1 MKIPKY
7 PVARPAMA
15 KPLPV
20 SVPPDR
26 LILPNARCPQITA
39 GMPVR
44 PEIAARPMSRVA
56 RWPFVATIPP
66 HGRTVESISSSMI
79 GLALKMLFGDTAKY
93 LMLVAGLFFATFLIV
108 QQASVF
114 CGLMMWTTA
123 TLKNVA
129 APIFVVEERVEQ
141 VNETNPMRDTD
152 VARVRSVSA
161 VRWAM
166 PLYSGIQR
174 VRLANGA
181 FKTVQLIGI
190 DAASLAGAPGKLTKG
205 KLEDLRL
212 PNTVVID
219 ELAVERLSIDKA
231 HPVGIGSIFE
241 INDVEARVVGICQ
254 AMRSFTGGPYIWT
267 TYERALQYTPPSR
280 KMLSAVI
287 AAPIDGMSVDEA
299 AAEIEKHTGLR
310 AYVNREFG
318 GNAKDFNTS
327 TVWWYVKNTGIP
339 ISFGTTVVIG
349 FIVGMAIACQTF
361 YAFVLDN
368 LKHLG
373 ALKAMGMSNFRL
385 SVMLIFQALTVGLIG
400 FGLGLLAT
408 SGFAMGAIKNG
419 QPPFV
424 MPWQIPVAAFCV
436 IQVICMFAALMGIIR
451 LSLYEPA
458 MVFRA

>member
-1 MKIPKY
+1 
-7 PVARPAMA
+7 
-15 KPLPV
+15 
-20 SVPPDR
+20 
-26 LILPNARCPQITA
+26 
-39 GMPVR
+39 
-44 PEIAARPMSRVA
+44 
-56 RWPFVATIPP
+56 
-66 HGRTVESISSSMI
+66 MI

-114 CGLMMWTTA
+114 CGLMMWTTS
-123 TLKNVA
+123 TLKNVG

-141 VNETNPMRDTD
+141 INEINPLRDTD
-152 VARVRSVSA
+152 VSRVRSISA

-174 VRLANGA
+174 VRLENGN
-181 FKTVQLIGI
+181 FKTIQMLGI
-190 DAASLAGAPGKLTKG
+190 DAASLAGAPVRMVSGNLD
-205 KLEDLRL
+205 DLRL

-219 ELAVERLSIDKA
+219 ELAVTRLAMDA
-231 HPVGIGSIFE
+231 NHPIKVGDHFE
-241 INDVEARVVGICQ
+241 INDIEARVVGICK
-254 AMRSFTGGPYIWT
+254 AMRSFTGGPYLWT

-287 AAPIDGMSVDEA
+287 AAPIDGMSPDEA
-299 AAEIEKHTGLR
+299 AAQINRETGLH
-310 AYVNREFG
+310 AFVNRGFG
-318 GNAKDFNTS
+318 KDKNDFNTS

-339 ISFGTTVVIG
+339 ISFGTTVLIG
-349 FIVGMAIACQTF
+349 FIVGIAIACQTF

-368 LKHLG
+368 LKYLG

-385 SVMLIFQALTVGLIG
+385 SLMLIIQSSTVGLIG
-400 FGLGLLAT
+400 FGIGLLAT
-408 SGFAMGAIKNG
+408 SGFAYASIQNQ

-424 MPWQIPVAAFCV
+424 MPWQIPVAAFAV
-436 IQVICMFAALMGIIR
+436 IQVICMAAALMGIVR

>member
-1 MKIPKY
+1 M
-7 PVARPAMA
+7 
-15 KPLPV
+15 
-20 SVPPDR
+20 
-26 LILPNARCPQITA
+26 
-39 GMPVR
+39 
-44 PEIAARPMSRVA
+44 
-56 RWPFVATIPP
+56 F
-66 HGRTVESISSSMI
+66 

-114 CGLMMWTTA
+114 CGLMRWTTA

-141 VNETNPMRDTD
+141 ANETNPMRDTD

-174 VRLANGA
+174 VRLDNGS
-181 FKTVQLIGI
+181 FKTIQLIGI
-190 DAASLAGAPGKLTKG
+190 DAASLAGAPGKMVAG
-205 KLEDLRL
+205 NLEDLRL

-219 ELAVERLSIDKA
+219 ELATGRLSSDPKDPSKRIK
-231 HPVGIGSIFE
+231 IGDQFE
-241 INDVEARVVGICQ
+241 INDVEARVVGICK

-267 TYERALQYTPPSR
+267 TYERALQYTPQSR

-287 AAPIDGMSVDEA
+287 AAPVAGMTTDQA
-299 AAEIEKHTGLR
+299 AAEIERATGLR
-310 AYVNREFG
+310 AYVNRDFG
-318 GNAKDFNTS
+318 GDPKDFNTA

-339 ISFGTTVVIG
+339 ISFGTTVIIG
-349 FIVGMAIACQTF
+349 FIVGVAIACQTF

-368 LKHLG
+368 LTHLG
-373 ALKAMGMSNFRL
+373 ALKVMGMSNFRL
-385 SVMLIFQALTVGLIG
+385 SMMLVFQALTVGIIG

-419 QPPFV
+419 QPPFY
-424 MPWQIPVAAFCV
+424 MPWQIPVVAFVV
-436 IQVICMFAALMGIIR
+436 IQVICMLAALMGIIR

>member
-1 MKIPKY
+1 
-7 PVARPAMA
+7 
-15 KPLPV
+15 
-20 SVPPDR
+20 
-26 LILPNARCPQITA
+26 
-39 GMPVR
+39 
-44 PEIAARPMSRVA
+44 
-56 RWPFVATIPP
+56 
-66 HGRTVESISSSMI
+66 
-79 GLALKMLFGDTAKY
+79 MLFGDTAKY

-108 QQASVF
+108 QQVSVF
-114 CGLMMWTTA
+114 CGLMLWTTA
-123 TLKNVA
+123 TLRNVA
-129 APIFVVEERVEQ
+129 APIYVVEELVEQ

-152 VARVRSVSA
+152 VARIRSVSA

-174 VRLANGA
+174 VRVDDGSY
-181 FKTVQLIGI
+181 KTIQLIGI
-190 DAASLAGAPGKLTKG
+190 DAASLAGAPGRMMEG
-205 KLEDLRL
+205 NLEDLRL

-219 ELAVERLSIDKA
+219 ELATERLSADPTDPTKRIK
-231 HPVGIGSIFE
+231 IGDRFE
-241 INDVEARVVGICQ
+241 INDVEARVVGICK

-267 TYERALQYTPPSR
+267 TYERALQYTPQSR

-287 AAPIDGMSVDEA
+287 AAPVAGMSNDDA
-299 AAEIEKHTGLR
+299 AAAIERATGLR
-310 AYVNREFG
+310 AYVNRDFG
-318 GNAKDFNTS
+318 KNENDFNTA

-373 ALKAMGMSNFRL
+373 ALKAMGMSNLRL
-385 SVMLIFQALTVGLIG
+385 SMMLLFQALTVGFIG

-408 SGFAMGAIKNG
+408 SAFAMSALENG
-419 QPPFV
+419 QPPFY
-424 MPWQIPVAAFCV
+424 MPWQIPVATFLV
-436 IQVICMFAALMGIIR
+436 IQVICMLAALMGIVR

>member
-1 MKIPKY
+1 
-7 PVARPAMA
+7 
-15 KPLPV
+15 
-20 SVPPDR
+20 
-26 LILPNARCPQITA
+26 
-39 GMPVR
+39 
-44 PEIAARPMSRVA
+44 
-56 RWPFVATIPP
+56 
-66 HGRTVESISSSMI
+66 MI

-114 CGLMMWTTA
+114 CGLMRWTTA
-123 TLKNVA
+123 TLKNVG
-129 APIFVVEERVEQ
+129 APIYVVEERVQ
-141 VNETNPMRDTD
+141 QINETNPMRDTD

-174 VRLANGA
+174 VRLADGS
-181 FKTVQLIGI
+181 FKTVQLVGI
-190 DAASLAGAPGKLTKG
+190 DAASLAGAPGRMVEG
-205 KLEDLRL
+205 NLEDLRL

-219 ELAVERLSIDKA
+219 ELATARLSNNPGDPTKKIK
-231 HPVGIGSIFE
+231 IGDQFE
-241 INDVEARVVGICQ
+241 INDVEARVVGICE
-254 AMRSFTGGPYIWT
+254 AMQSFTGGPYIWT
-267 TYERALQYTPPSR
+267 TYERALQYTPQSR
-280 KMLSAVI
+280 KMLTAVI
-287 AAPIDGMSVDEA
+287 AAPIEGMSNEEA
-299 AAEIEKHTGLR
+299 AAEIERTTGLR
-310 AYVNREFG
+310 AYVNNDFG
-318 GNAKDFNTS
+318 SNPRDTVTEKGKRYGDFNTS

-349 FIVGMAIACQTF
+349 FIVGVAIACQTF

-385 SVMLIFQALTVGLIG
+385 GIMLIVQAMTVGMIG

-408 SGFAMGAIKNG
+408 SGFAMGALENG
-419 QPPFV
+419 QPPFY
-424 MPWQIPVAAFCV
+424 MPWQIPVVAFV
-436 IQVICMFAALMGIIR
+436 AVQIICMLAALMGIIR

>member
-1 MKIPKY
+1 MGCAVTTPCYDRRTGSK
-7 PVARPAMA
+7 
-15 KPLPV
+15 
-20 SVPPDR
+20 SSPPR
-26 LILPNARCPQITA
+26 
-39 GMPVR
+39 
-44 PEIAARPMSRVA
+44 
-56 RWPFVATIPP
+56 
-66 HGRTVESISSSMI
+66 MI

-114 CGLMMWTTA
+114 CGLMRWTTA

-152 VARVRSVSA
+152 VARIRSVSA

-174 VRLANGA
+174 VRLADGS

-190 DAASLAGAPGKLTKG
+190 DAASLAGAPGRMVAG
-205 KLEDLRL
+205 NLEDLRL

-219 ELAVERLSIDKA
+219 ELATVRLSSDPKDPSKKIK
-231 HPVGIGSIFE
+231 IGDQFE
-241 INDVEARVVGICQ
+241 INDVEARVVGICK

-267 TYERALQYTPPSR
+267 TYERALQYTPSSR

-287 AAPIDGMSVDEA
+287 AAPVAGLTNDEA
-299 AAEIEKHTGLR
+299 ALAIEKATGLR
-310 AYVNREFG
+310 TYVNRDFG
-318 GNAKDFNTS
+318 DNAKDFNTS
-327 TVWWYVKNTGIP
+327 TVWWYVRNTGIP

-349 FIVGMAIACQTF
+349 FIVGVAIACQTF

-385 SVMLIFQALTVGLIG
+385 SMMLVFQALTVGIIG

-408 SGFAMGAIKNG
+408 AAFAMGALKNG
-419 QPPFV
+419 QPPFY
-424 MPWQIPVAAFCV
+424 MPWQIPVAAFIAV
-436 IQVICMFAALMGIIR
+436 QVICMLAAIMGIIR

>member
-1 MKIPKY
+1 MESQKQPVSSTRAINENIPMSW
-7 PVARPAMA
+7 VARSAP
-15 KPLPV
+15 PV
-20 SVPPDR
+20 M
-26 LILPNARCPQITA
+26 IARSS
-39 GMPVR
+39 R
-44 PEIAARPMSRVA
+44 PR
-56 RWPFVATIPP
+56 
-66 HGRTVESISSSMI
+66 MI

-114 CGLMMWTTA
+114 CGLMRWTTA
-123 TLKNVA
+123 TLKNVG
-129 APIFVVEERVEQ
+129 APIFIVEERVEQ

-152 VARVRSVSA
+152 VARIRSVSA

-174 VRLANGA
+174 VRLEDGS
-181 FKTVQLIGI
+181 FKTVQLVGI
-190 DAASLAGAPGKLTKG
+190 DAASLAGAPARMVEGN
-205 KLEDLRL
+205 LEDLRL

-219 ELAVERLSIDKA
+219 ELATVRLSSNPRDPSKKIK
-231 HPVGIGSIFE
+231 IGDQFE
-241 INDVEARVVGICQ
+241 INDVEARVVGICK

-267 TYERALQYTPPSR
+267 TYERALQYTPTSR
-280 KMLSAVI
+280 KMLTAVI
-287 AAPIDGMSVDEA
+287 AAPVQGMTSDQA
-299 AAEIEKHTGLR
+299 AAEIQRTTGLR
-310 AYVNREFG
+310 AYVNRDFG
-318 GNAKDFNTS
+318 ENPKDFNTA

-349 FIVGMAIACQTF
+349 FIVGVAIACQTF

-385 SVMLIFQALTVGLIG
+385 SLMLVVQALTVGIIG

-408 SGFAMGAIKNG
+408 SGFAMGAIENG
-419 QPPFV
+419 QPPFY
-424 MPWQIPVAAFCV
+424 MPWQIPVAAFLAV
-436 IQVICMFAALMGIIR
+436 QLICMLAALMGIIR
-451 LSLYEPA
+451 LGLYEPA

>member
-1 MKIPKY
+1 
-7 PVARPAMA
+7 
-15 KPLPV
+15 
-20 SVPPDR
+20 
-26 LILPNARCPQITA
+26 
-39 GMPVR
+39 
-44 PEIAARPMSRVA
+44 
-56 RWPFVATIPP
+56 
-66 HGRTVESISSSMI
+66 MI

-114 CGLMMWTTA
+114 CGLMRWTTA

-129 APIFVVEERVEQ
+129 APIFIVEERVEQ

-152 VARVRSVSA
+152 VARIRSVAA

-174 VRLANGA
+174 VRLDDGS
-181 FKTVQLIGI
+181 FKTIQLIGI
-190 DAASLAGAPGKLTKG
+190 DAASLAGAPGRMVAG
-205 KLEDLRL
+205 NLEDLRL

-219 ELAVERLSIDKA
+219 ELATERLSPDPKDLTKRIK
-231 HPVGIGSIFE
+231 IGDRFE
-241 INDVEARVVGICQ
+241 INDVEARVVGICK

-267 TYERALQYTPPSR
+267 TYERALQYTPPQR
-280 KMLSAVI
+280 KMLTAVI
-287 AAPIDGMSVDEA
+287 AAPVAGLTDDEA
-299 AAEIEKHTGLR
+299 AAEIEKATGLR
-310 AYVNREFG
+310 AYVNRDFG
-318 GNAKDFNTS
+318 DNKKDFNTS
-327 TVWWYVKNTGIP
+327 TIWWYVRNTGIP

-349 FIVGMAIACQTF
+349 FIVGVAIACQTF
-361 YAFVLDN
+361 YSFVLDN

-385 SVMLIFQALTVGLIG
+385 SMMLIVQALTVGIIG

-408 SGFAMGAIKNG
+408 SGFAMGALEKG
-419 QPPFV
+419 QPPFF
-424 MPWQIPVAAFCV
+424 MPWQIPVAAFCA
-436 IQVICMFAALMGIIR
+436 IQVICLLAALMGIIR

>member
-1 MKIPKY
+1 
-7 PVARPAMA
+7 
-15 KPLPV
+15 
-20 SVPPDR
+20 
-26 LILPNARCPQITA
+26 
-39 GMPVR
+39 
-44 PEIAARPMSRVA
+44 
-56 RWPFVATIPP
+56 
-66 HGRTVESISSSMI
+66 MI

-114 CGLMMWTTA
+114 CGLMRWTTA

-141 VNETNPMRDTD
+141 INETNPMRDTD

-174 VRLANGA
+174 VRLDNGS
-181 FKTVQLIGI
+181 FKTIQLIGI
-190 DAASLAGAPGKLTKG
+190 DAASLAGAPGRMVAGNLA
-205 KLEDLRL
+205 DLRL

-219 ELAVERLSIDKA
+219 ELATERLSPFPKDPTKRIK
-231 HPVGIGSIFE
+231 IGDRFE
-241 INDVEARVVGICQ
+241 INDVEARVVGICK

-267 TYERALQYTPPSR
+267 TYQRALQYTPQSR
-280 KMLSAVI
+280 KMLTAVI
-287 AAPIDGMSVDEA
+287 AAPVAGMSNDDA
-299 AAEIEKHTGLR
+299 ALAIEKATGLR
-310 AYVNREFG
+310 AYVNRDFG
-318 GNAKDFNTS
+318 GNSKDFNTA

-349 FIVGMAIACQTF
+349 FIVGVAIACQTF

-385 SVMLIFQALTVGLIG
+385 SVMLIFQALTVGIIG

-408 SGFAMGAIKNG
+408 SAFAMGAIERG
-419 QPPFV
+419 QPPFY
-424 MPWQIPVAAFCV
+424 MPWQIPVVAFCV
-436 IQVICMFAALMGIIR
+436 IQVICMLAALMGIVR

>member
-1 MKIPKY
+1 
-7 PVARPAMA
+7 
-15 KPLPV
+15 
-20 SVPPDR
+20 
-26 LILPNARCPQITA
+26 
-39 GMPVR
+39 
-44 PEIAARPMSRVA
+44 
-56 RWPFVATIPP
+56 
-66 HGRTVESISSSMI
+66 MI

-114 CGLMMWTTA
+114 CGLMRWTTA
-123 TLKNVA
+123 TVKNVG
-129 APIFVVEERVEQ
+129 APIYVVEERVEQ
-141 VNETNPMRDTD
+141 ANETNPMRDTD

-174 VRLANGA
+174 VRLNDGS
-181 FKTVQLIGI
+181 FKTVQLVGI
-190 DAASLAGAPGKLTKG
+190 DAASLAGGPTQMVEGN
-205 KLEDLRL
+205 LEDLRL

-219 ELAVERLSIDKA
+219 ELATQRLSADQKNPLKKIK
-231 HPVGIGSIFE
+231 VGDQFE
-241 INDVEARVVGICQ
+241 INDVEARVVGICK

-267 TYERALQYTPPSR
+267 TYERALQYTPSSR
-280 KMLSAVI
+280 KMLTAVI
-287 AAPIDGMSVDEA
+287 AAPIEGMTTDEA
-299 AAEIEKHTGLR
+299 AAEIERTTGLR
-310 AYVNREFG
+310 AYVNRDFG
-318 GNAKDFNTS
+318 DNPKDFNTA

-349 FIVGMAIACQTF
+349 FIVGVAIACQTF

-385 SVMLIFQALTVGLIG
+385 SMMLIVQALTVGIIG

-408 SGFAMGAIKNG
+408 SGFAMGAITNN
-419 QPPFV
+419 QPPFY
-424 MPWQIPVAAFCV
+424 MPWQIPVVAFVV
-436 IQVICMFAALMGIIR
+436 IQLICMLAALMGIIR

>member
-1 MKIPKY
+1 
-7 PVARPAMA
+7 
-15 KPLPV
+15 
-20 SVPPDR
+20 
-26 LILPNARCPQITA
+26 
-39 GMPVR
+39 
-44 PEIAARPMSRVA
+44 
-56 RWPFVATIPP
+56 
-66 HGRTVESISSSMI
+66 MI

-114 CGLMMWTTA
+114 CGLMMWTTS
-123 TLKNVA
+123 TLKNVG

-141 VNETNPMRDTD
+141 INEINPLRDTD
-152 VARVRSVSA
+152 VSRVRSVSA

-174 VRLANGA
+174 IRLNSGS

-190 DAASLAGAPGKLTKG
+190 DAATLAGGPVRMVEG

-219 ELAVERLSIDKA
+219 ELAVSRFSEDKQ
-231 HPVGIGSIFE
+231 HPLGIGDRFE
-241 INDVEARVVGICQ
+241 INDIEARVVGVCE

-267 TYERALQYTPPSR
+267 TYERALQYTPASR

-287 AAPIDGMSVDEA
+287 AAPAEGFTAAEA
-299 AAEIEKHTGLR
+299 AAEITRATGLR
-310 AYVNREFG
+310 AYVNEGFG
-318 GNAKDFNTS
+318 DNPKDFNTS

-373 ALKAMGMSNFRL
+373 ALKAMGMSNLRL
-385 SVMLIFQALTVGLIG
+385 SLMLVIQSATAGLIG
-400 FGLGLLAT
+400 FGIGLLAT
-408 SGFAMGAIKNG
+408 SAFAYVAIQNE

-424 MPWQIPVAAFCV
+424 MPWQIPLVAFGVIQLICMVAALLGV
-436 IQVICMFAALMGIIR
+436 VR

>member
-1 MKIPKY
+1 
-7 PVARPAMA
+7 
-15 KPLPV
+15 
-20 SVPPDR
+20 
-26 LILPNARCPQITA
+26 
-39 GMPVR
+39 
-44 PEIAARPMSRVA
+44 
-56 RWPFVATIPP
+56 
-66 HGRTVESISSSMI
+66 MI

-114 CGLMMWTTA
+114 CGLMRWTTA
-123 TLKNVA
+123 TLKNVG

-152 VARVRSVSA
+152 VARVRSVPA

-174 VRLANGA
+174 VRLTDGS

-190 DAASLAGAPGKLTKG
+190 DAASLAGAPARMVEGN
-205 KLEDLRL
+205 LEDLRL

-219 ELAVERLSIDKA
+219 ELATQRLSSDPSDPSKRIK
-231 HPVGIGSIFE
+231 IGDQFE
-241 INDVEARVVGICQ
+241 INDVEARVVGICE

-267 TYERALQYTPPSR
+267 TYERALQYTPQSR
-280 KMLSAVI
+280 KMLTAVI
-287 AAPIDGMSVDEA
+287 AAPIEGMTSDEA
-299 AAEIEKHTGLR
+299 AAAIEEATGLR
-310 AYVNREFG
+310 AYVNRDFG
-318 GNAKDFNTS
+318 DNPKDFNTA

-349 FIVGMAIACQTF
+349 FIVGVAIACQTF

-385 SVMLIFQALTVGLIG
+385 SLMLVFQALTVGIIG

-408 SGFAMGAIKNG
+408 SAFAMGAIKNG
-419 QPPFV
+419 QPPFY
-424 MPWQIPVAAFCV
+424 MPWQIPVGAFLAV
-436 IQVICMFAALMGIIR
+436 QVICMLAALMGIIR

>member
-1 MKIPKY
+1 
-7 PVARPAMA
+7 
-15 KPLPV
+15 
-20 SVPPDR
+20 
-26 LILPNARCPQITA
+26 
-39 GMPVR
+39 
-44 PEIAARPMSRVA
+44 
-56 RWPFVATIPP
+56 
-66 HGRTVESISSSMI
+66 MI

-114 CGLMMWTTA
+114 CGLMRWTTA

-174 VRLANGA
+174 VRLDNGS
-181 FKTVQLIGI
+181 FKTIQLLGI
-190 DAASLAGAPGKLTKG
+190 DAASLAGAPSKIVAGN
-205 KLEDLRL
+205 LEDLRL

-219 ELAVERLSIDKA
+219 ELATVRLSSNPKDPTKKIK
-231 HPVGIGSIFE
+231 VGDRFE
-241 INDVEARVVGICQ
+241 INDVEARVVGICT
-254 AMRSFTGGPYIWT
+254 AMRSFTGGPYVWT
-267 TYERALQYTPPSR
+267 TYERALQYTPQSR
-280 KMLSAVI
+280 KMLTAVI
-287 AAPIDGMSVDEA
+287 AAPIEGMSDEQA
-299 AAEIEKHTGLR
+299 AAAIEKATGLR
-310 AYVNREFG
+310 AYVNRDFG
-318 GNAKDFNTS
+318 ANSKDFNTA

-349 FIVGMAIACQTF
+349 FIVGVAIACQTF

-385 SVMLIFQALTVGLIG
+385 SLMLLFQALTVGLIG

-408 SGFAMGAIKNG
+408 SAFAVGALKNG
-419 QPPFV
+419 QPPFY
-424 MPWQIPVAAFCV
+424 MPWQIPVVAFCV
-436 IQVICMFAALMGIIR
+436 IQVICMLAALMGIVR

>member
-1 MKIPKY
+1 MESQKQ
-7 PVARPAMA
+7 
-15 KPLPV
+15 PV
-20 SVPPDR
+20 SSTR
-26 LILPNARCPQITA
+26 AIN
-39 GMPVR
+39 
-44 PEIAARPMSRVA
+44 ENNPMSRVA
-56 RWPFVATIPP
+56 RSARPVKIAP
-66 HGRTVESISSSMI
+66 SSSPRMI

-114 CGLMMWTTA
+114 CGLMRWTTA
-123 TLKNVA
+123 TLKNVG
-129 APIFVVEERVEQ
+129 APIFIVEERVEQ

-152 VARVRSVSA
+152 VARIRSVSA

-174 VRLANGA
+174 VRLEDGS
-181 FKTVQLIGI
+181 FKTVQLVGI
-190 DAASLAGAPGKLTKG
+190 DAASLAGAPARMVEGN
-205 KLEDLRL
+205 LEDLRL

-219 ELAVERLSIDKA
+219 ELATVRLSSNPRDPKKKIK
-231 HPVGIGSIFE
+231 IGDQFE
-241 INDVEARVVGICQ
+241 INDVEARVVGICK

-267 TYERALQYTPPSR
+267 TYERALQYTPTSR
-280 KMLSAVI
+280 KMLTAVI
-287 AAPIDGMSVDEA
+287 AAPVQGMTSDQA
-299 AAEIEKHTGLR
+299 AAEIQRTTGLR
-310 AYVNREFG
+310 AYVNRDFG
-318 GNAKDFNTS
+318 ENPKDFNTA

-349 FIVGMAIACQTF
+349 FIVGVAIACQTF

-385 SVMLIFQALTVGLIG
+385 SLMLVVQALTVGIIG

-408 SGFAMGAIKNG
+408 SGFAMGAIENG
-419 QPPFV
+419 QPPFY
-424 MPWQIPVAAFCV
+424 MPWQIPVAAFLAV
-436 IQVICMFAALMGIIR
+436 QLICMLAALMGIIR
-451 LSLYEPA
+451 LGLYEPA

>member
-1 MKIPKY
+1 M
-7 PVARPAMA
+7 
-15 KPLPV
+15 
-20 SVPPDR
+20 
-26 LILPNARCPQITA
+26 
-39 GMPVR
+39 
-44 PEIAARPMSRVA
+44 
-56 RWPFVATIPP
+56 F
-66 HGRTVESISSSMI
+66 

-114 CGLMMWTTA
+114 CGLMTWTTA
-123 TLKNVA
+123 TLKNVG
-129 APIFVVEERVEQ
+129 APIYVVEERVEQ

-174 VRLANGA
+174 VRLADGA
-181 FKTVQLIGI
+181 FKTVQLVGI
-190 DAASLAGAPGKLTKG
+190 DAASLAGAPARMIEGN
-205 KLEDLRL
+205 LEDLRL

-219 ELAVERLSIDKA
+219 ELARQRLTVDPKK
-231 HPVGIGSIFE
+231 PIGLGAVFE
-241 INDVEARVVGICQ
+241 INDVEARVVGICK

-287 AAPIDGMSVDEA
+287 AAPIAGMTLDEA
-299 AAEIEKHTGLR
+299 AAVIEKETGLR
-310 AYVNREFG
+310 AYVNRGFG
-318 GNAKDFNTS
+318 QGEKDFNTS
-327 TVWWYVKNTGIP
+327 TVWWYVRNTGIP

-349 FIVGMAIACQTF
+349 FIVGVAIACQTF

-385 SVMLIFQALTVGLIG
+385 SLMLIFQALTVGLIG

-408 SGFAMGAIKNG
+408 SGFAMGALKNG

-424 MPWQIPVAAFCV
+424 MPWQIPVGTFCV
-436 IQVICMFAALMGIIR
+436 IQVICMLAALMGIIR